1 MRYGLSY
8 FRINRHGK
16 PSSCPPCAQV
26 CAPGRAYF
34 DIYSNRRNVVYLRY
48 QGTIS
53 TPTTI
58 RKNVQFKFRS
68 RKLFHS
74 FLLPRPFPKMFG
86 DTWPMARF
94 DHHLQPFR
102 LTIGNVDRQAVR
114 LGGFE
119 RSAVH
124 VNWPH
129 TVVTPICISCSP
141 NNESGRRAGHAL
153 CYSHE

>member
-48 QGTIS
+48 QGSIS

-74 FLLPRPFPKMFG
+74 FLLPRPKMFVRHVANALNRPSSPAISVDHWKCGSAGCPSGGIRKICRPCKLTTYSRHTHLHKLFPKQRK
-86 DTWPMARF
+86 WP
-94 DHHLQPFR
+94 
-102 LTIGNVDRQAVR
+102 
-114 LGGFE
+114 
-119 RSAVH
+119 
-124 VNWPH
+124 
-129 TVVTPICISCSP
+129 
-141 NNESGRRAGHAL
+141 ESRTCPL
-153 CYSHE
+153 LSS